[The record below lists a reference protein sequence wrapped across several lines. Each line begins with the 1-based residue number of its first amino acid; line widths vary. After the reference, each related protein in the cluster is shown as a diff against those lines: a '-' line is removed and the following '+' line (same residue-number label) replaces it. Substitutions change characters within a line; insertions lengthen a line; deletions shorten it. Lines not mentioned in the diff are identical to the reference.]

1 MEGGGHPPPSI
12 STPLPLNTPPLI
24 RKGGGWYG
32 VRGRDPIKRTSAGP
46 YHPPGGPYHPP
57 GGGLSPPWG
66 QGEGESHIKIG
77 AHPYFKGGLNKG
89 KLARKKSKG
98 VGDSFI
104 AMP

>member
-1 MEGGGHPPPSI
+1 MGLEGGTLSREPARGPI
-12 STPLPLNTPPLI
+12 TPL
-24 RKGGGWYG
+24 
-32 VRGRDPIKRTSAGP
+32 
-46 YHPPGGPYHPP
+46 
-57 GGGLSPPWG
+57 GGLSPPWG
-66 QGEGESHIKIG
+66 QGEGESHFKIG